1 MVKEIAND
9 RQKVDAADQKNTS
22 DVEIVVINDAQSSPS
37 RLMSVIK
44 YA

>member
-1 MVKEIAND
+1 MVKEVAND

-22 DVEIVVINDAQSSPS
+22 DIEIVVIIDTQSSPS